1 VAKIVEVPG
10 VGNVEFPDSM
20 SDDAIGAALAKP
32 SPDGRMSDASAAQ
45 ARQAIGG
52 TVEQLKGLDQKEKAQ
67 AMAEMKQAAA
77 APGEALQDAAGGV
90 SSLFSFLHPAQA
102 VLGAGASYLDDA
114 LGKNEHHPNIMDEGG
129 LGRRSAGDR
138 WRDSMAD
145 IRDQVEG
152 ARKRSPIA
160 FTAGSILPAV
170 VAPQAIAASMPFSGA
185 VQGAGALPTLARG
198 AGGVLDSALYGAAN
212 AAGANADKDPL
223 GAAGEAASSPANL
236 LPAAIP
242 LAQVAGQGISKAVP
256 TELSDWLR
264 QKAGNRILKQIGA
277 IQSDLTRARRQ
288 VGRDALSEIG
298 AQMGDLGIAKPLDTS
313 HSVYERASDV
323 IDSAGNKMG
332 QLIKQGDAALA
343 ATPGAAPTLGGVVT
357 RARQD
362 ILAPLAADPHQADAA
377 AKFSKLLDRYE
388 GQSSAPGWQNMSL
401 SDLHQARVNASKDLY
416 GNRGNQDPD
425 ANAYKEALH
434 SFRSMLSDE
443 IDQAMTRSGQDTAP
457 WKQANRQYEVAS
469 RAQEFAD
476 KGMDRAHG
484 NNLLSPMEALS
495 GMTGILSGSMGHG
508 GLGIGAIT
516 GTGLS
521 MFGRR
526 YGSGVL
532 GSGALQASN
541 ALRPGPQVPIPASSP
556 QSRSIVQALAAAL
569 RGESQRNDQ

>member
-20 SDDAIGAALAKP
+20 SDDAISAALAQP

-52 TVEQLKGLDQKEKAQ
+52 TVEQLKGLDQSEKAQ
-67 AMAEMKQAAA
+67 AMAEMKRTAA
-77 APGEALQDAAGGV
+77 APGEALQDAAGGA

-102 VLGAGASYLDDA
+102 ALGAGASYLDDA
-114 LGKNEHHPNIMDEGG
+114 LGKGDSS
-129 LGRRSAGDR
+129 RSFGDR
-138 WRDSMAD
+138 WRQSMQD
-145 IRDQVEG
+145 IRGQVED

-170 VAPQAIAASMPFSGA
+170 VAPQALAASMPFSGM
-185 VQGAGALPTLARG
+185 VQGAGVLPTLARG

-236 LPAAIP
+236 LAGAIP
-242 LAQVAGQGISKAVP
+242 LAQVAGQGISRAVP
-256 TELSDWLR
+256 PELSDWLR
-264 QKAGNRILKQIGA
+264 LKAGNRILKQSGA
-277 IQSDLTRARRQ
+277 IQSDLTRARKQ
-288 VGRDALSEIG
+288 VGRSALSEIG
-298 AQMGDLGIAKPLDTS
+298 AQMGDLGIAKPLDTA
-313 HSVYERASDV
+313 HGVYERASDV

-343 ATPGAAPTLGGVVT
+343 AHPGTAPTLGSVVT

-484 NNLLSPMEALS
+484 NSLISPMEALS

-521 MFGRR
+521 MLGRR